1 MRLLLDSHAL
11 LWFITEPERLRRSA
25 FRAIT
30 DSANEVAY
38 SAVSVWELAISR
50 AKGRLRYTDDQMR
63 RGIEAQ
69 DFTELPVISRYG
81 PFAAAL
87 PPLHQ
92 DPFDRMLIAQAILEG
107 LTLVTHDWLIRRYPA
122 VSLMEA

>member
-25 FRAIT
+25 FNAIT
-30 DSANEVAY
+30 NSANEVAY
-38 SAVSVWELAISR
+38 SAVSLWELAISR
-50 AKGRLRYTDDQMR
+50 AKGRLRFADEDFR

-69 DFTELPVISRYG
+69 GFTELPIFSRYG

-87 PPLHQ
+87 PALHQ
-92 DPFDRMLIAQAILEG
+92 DPFDRMLIAQAMLEG